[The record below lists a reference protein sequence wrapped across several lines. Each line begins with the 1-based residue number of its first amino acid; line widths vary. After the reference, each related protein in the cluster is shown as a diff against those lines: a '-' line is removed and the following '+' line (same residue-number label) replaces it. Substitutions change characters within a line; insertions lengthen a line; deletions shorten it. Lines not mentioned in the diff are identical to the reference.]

1 MRRALER
8 LPRGYLLQT
17 TEKGM
22 GAADTVGMSNT
33 RSTTGRAPAGRDR
46 TCRPDRREACSG
58 MLLALELV
66 AFQRC
71 GRAVTLVDGLAEAA
85 DGAADIR
92 TQAAQALGAEQQHHD
107 QQNDCQLPDTD
118 THHLVE
124 LLGTD
129 LSGRCDCVDPSAGSA
144 CHAPYRRAVQ
154 LRPAAGTA
162 RRCR

>member
-85 DGAADIR
+85 DGTADIR

-107 QQNDCQLPDTD
+107 QQDRKSTRLNSS
-118 THHLVE
+118 HV
-124 LLGTD
+124 
-129 LSGRCDCVDPSAGSA
+129 R
-144 CHAPYRRAVQ
+144 
-154 LRPAAGTA
+154 
-162 RRCR
+162 